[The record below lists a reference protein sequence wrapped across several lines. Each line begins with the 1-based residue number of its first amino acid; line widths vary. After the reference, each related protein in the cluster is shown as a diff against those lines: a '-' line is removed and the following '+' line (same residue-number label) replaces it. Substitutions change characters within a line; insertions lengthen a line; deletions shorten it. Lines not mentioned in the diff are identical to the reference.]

1 MNLVDTSRSVSC
13 LVVIEDGEGE
23 STEDGPY
30 EVTVVPAPPACEGL
44 TPKPKA
50 IRVRPARLR
59 SRPSRRRQALAM
71 CVRSFACQRW
81 VTLPPHL
88 PPLDGPAPT
97 LPPQALK
104 NACVGKR
111 RRRNLEGRYAT
122 ITLPLTKDPQA
133 RAC

>member
-59 SRPSRRRQALAM
+59 SRPSRRRQAYVCALV
-71 CVRSFACQRW
+71 C
-81 VTLPPHL
+81 LPAL
-88 PPLDGPAPT
+88 GDSPASP
-97 LPPQALK
+97 
-104 NACVGKR
+104 
-111 RRRNLEGRYAT
+111 AT
-122 ITLPLTKDPQA
+122 P
-133 RAC
+133 